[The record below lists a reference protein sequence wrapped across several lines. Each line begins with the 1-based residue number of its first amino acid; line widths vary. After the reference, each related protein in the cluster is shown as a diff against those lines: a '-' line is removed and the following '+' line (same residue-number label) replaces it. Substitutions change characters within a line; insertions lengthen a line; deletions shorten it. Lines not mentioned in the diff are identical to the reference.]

1 MAKSRKE
8 KSTKNIKPFDEMDT
22 KLAQGFVKKVG
33 QKIGV
38 RDYVHAQ
45 DIIDRT
51 ESNPLKRK
59 LRKIRLDKNNP
70 LDPGLGGV

>member
-1 MAKSRKE
+1 MAT
-8 KSTKNIKPFDEMDT
+8 TKKIRPFDEQDT
-22 KLAQGFVKKVG
+22 KLAQGFVKRVG

-38 RDYVHAQ
+38 RDYVNAQ

-59 LRKIRLDKNNP
+59 LRQIRLEKNNP

>member
-1 MAKSRKE
+1 MAT
-8 KSTKNIKPFDEMDT
+8 TKKIRPFDEQDT
-22 KLAQGFVKKVG
+22 KLAQGFIKHVG

-38 RDYVHAQ
+38 RDYVNAQ

-59 LRKIRLDKNNP
+59 LRQIRLEKNNP

>member
-8 KSTKNIKPFDEMDT
+8 RSTKNIKPFDEMDT

-38 RDYVHAQ
+38 RDYVNAQ

-59 LRKIRLDKNNP
+59 LRQIRLDKNNP

>member
-8 KSTKNIKPFDEMDT
+8 RNTKNIKPFDEMDT

-38 RDYVHAQ
+38 RDYVNAQ

-59 LRKIRLDKNNP
+59 LRQIRLDKNNP

>member
-1 MAKSRKE
+1 MAT
-8 KSTKNIKPFDEMDT
+8 TKKIRPFDEQDT
-22 KLAQGFVKKVG
+22 KLAQGFVKRVG

-38 RDYVHAQ
+38 RDYVNAQ

-51 ESNPLKRK
+51 ETNPLKRK
-59 LRKIRLDKNNP
+59 LRQIRLEKNNP

>member
-1 MAKSRKE
+1 MATTKE
-8 KSTKNIKPFDEMDT
+8 IRPFDEQDT
-22 KLAQGFVKKVG
+22 KLAQGFVKRVG

-38 RDYVHAQ
+38 RDYVNAQ

>member
-1 MAKSRKE
+1 MATTKE
-8 KSTKNIKPFDEMDT
+8 IRPFDEEKTAPAGT
-22 KLAQGFVKKVG
+22 KLAQGFVKRVG

-38 RDYVHAQ
+38 RDYVNAQ

-51 ESNPLKRK
+51 ETNPLKRK